1 MTKRTRRFVAVA
13 AAILAVG
20 LGTGLVA
27 SYMGVD
33 LQLTIIGTEGPAEL
47 AYVPPDATLV
57 AFANVRDVMGSQ
69 LRQKLLLFKPD
80 GSPDGTALT
89 PGGDFEE
96 KTGINIERDVET
108 VLASFSGSGTGP
120 DNALVLARGIFDR
133 VRIEGLVREQGG
145 TVEEYARIPLLT
157 VTEDDHV
164 FAVAFVESQL
174 VAVGSAASV
183 KRAID
188 TKASGNS
195 VTMNAE
201 LMAQIRDIDE
211 GNAWAVGRFDAL
223 AQSGR
228 LPEPVASQ
236 LPPIDWFAATSHIN
250 GGVEGVVR
258 VEATSEQA
266 AADLRQVVQGFM
278 ALARLQLRQNTE
290 LIAMLNT
297 MQLGGDGTTVSLGFS
312 IPPEMIDAL
321 AAMQRPDQAAK

>member
-1 MTKRTRRFVAVA
+1 MTKRTRLFVVISAAV
-13 AAILAVG
+13 LAVG

-69 LRQKLLLFKPD
+69 LRQKLLQFRPD
-80 GSPDGTALT
+80 GSTPIT
-89 PGGDFEE
+89 PGGEFEQ
-96 KTGINIERDVET
+96 KTGINIERDVQF
-108 VLASFSGSGTGP
+108 VLASFVGSGPGP
-120 DNALVLARGIFDR
+120 DNALVLARGTFDR
-133 VRIEGLVREQGG
+133 VRIEGVVREQGG
-145 TVEEYARIPLLT
+145 TVEEYAGTPILT
-157 VTEDDHV
+157 VVDDDHTT
-164 FAVAFVESQL
+164 AVAFVEPEL
-174 VAVGSAASV
+174 VAVGSAATV

-195 VTMNAE
+195 ITTNAE
-201 LMAQIRDIDE
+201 VMAQIRDLDE

-223 AQSGR
+223 AQSGQ
-228 LPEPVASQ
+228 LPEQVASQ
-236 LPPIDWFAATSHIN
+236 LPPINWFAATAHIN
-250 GGVEGVVR
+250 GGVEGLVR
-258 VEATSEQA
+258 VEANSEQA
-266 AADLRQVVQGFM
+266 AADLRQVVEGFL

-297 MQLGGDGTTVSLGFS
+297 MQLGGDGNAVTLGFS

-321 AAMQRPDQAAK
+321 AEMQRREQAVQ

>member
-1 MTKRTRRFVAVA
+1 MTKRTRLFVVISAAV
-13 AAILAVG
+13 LAVG

-47 AYVPPDATLV
+47 AYVPPDASLV

-69 LRQKLLLFKPD
+69 LRQKLLQFRPD
-80 GSPDGTALT
+80 GSPIT
-89 PGGDFEE
+89 PGGEFEQ
-96 KTGINIERDVET
+96 KTGISIERDVEF
-108 VLASFSGSGTGP
+108 VLAAFVGNASGP
-120 DNALVLARGIFDR
+120 DNSLVLARGTFDR
-133 VRIEGLVREQGG
+133 IRIEALVREQGG
-145 TVEEYARIPLLT
+145 TVEEYAGKPILT
-157 VTEDDHV
+157 VTEDNHT
-164 FAVAFVESQL
+164 FAVAFVEPEL
-174 VAVGSAASV
+174 VAVGAAANV

-195 VTMNAE
+195 ITTNAE
-201 LMAQIRDIDE
+201 VMSQIRDIDE

-228 LPEPVASQ
+228 LPDQVASQ
-236 LPPIDWFAATSHIN
+236 LPPINWFSATSHIN
-250 GGVEGVVR
+250 GGVEGLVR

-266 AADLRQVVQGFM
+266 AADLRQVIQGFL
-278 ALARLQLRQNTE
+278 ALARLQLQQNTE

-297 MQLGGDGTTVSLGFS
+297 MQLGGDGNAVTLGFS

-321 AAMQRPDQAAK
+321 AEMQRREQAAQ